1 MGYCMQQMQAQ
12 FVIPESKHKR
22 ALADLKELVKRTS
35 RLMWVSTKGVLE
47 APHLSD
53 AMKAFRWS
61 VKHDDEGNITSIH
74 FAGEKAGDDKVFFDA
89 IAEFV
94 DDGSFIEMCGED
106 GSRWRWIFSGGQVT
120 EKNAVVSLG

>member
-1 MGYCMQQMQAQ
+1 MGYCMKQTEAK

-22 ALADLKELVKRTS
+22 ALGDLKELVKRTS
-35 RLMWVSTKGVLE
+35 RLMWVTAKDVLE

-53 AMKAFRWS
+53 AMDAFGWP
-61 VKHDDEGNITSIH
+61 VKHDDAGNITAIQ
-74 FAGEKAGDDKVFFDA
+74 FAGEKAGDDKLFFEA

-106 GSRWRWIFSGGQVT
+106 GSRWRWIFSGGAVT
-120 EKNAVVSLG
+120 EKHAAVSWG